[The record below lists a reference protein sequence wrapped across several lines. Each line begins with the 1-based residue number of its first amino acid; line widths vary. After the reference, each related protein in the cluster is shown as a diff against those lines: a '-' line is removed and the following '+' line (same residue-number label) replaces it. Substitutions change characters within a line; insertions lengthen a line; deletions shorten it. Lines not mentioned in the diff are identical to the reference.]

1 MAEDRFGLTRCLSPI
16 AQRSARALAPLFVLA
31 CCAVACSIVVSMM
44 VRDAAIERLTI
55 AQGRY
60 EEARRTQRAQE
71 ASRRTQEEIAVL
83 WKRLPIRTEF
93 TSVVLRIED
102 LARENHISIPGIGYA
117 VKKTDDGLAM
127 KGELK
132 FQSTGD
138 YASIRRFIQR
148 LERTGPYLF
157 IESLDA
163 SRSTK
168 MTNRKPARSAEAP
181 VVFNVRVLTYLRLD
195 AEPVKGTPAKGAL
208 S

>member
-1 MAEDRFGLTRCLSPI
+1 MADNRFGLNGYLSPI
-16 AQRSARALAPLFVLA
+16 AQRALHALAPLLGLA
-31 CCAVACSIVVSMM
+31 CCAVASAVVVSMM
-44 VRDAAIERLTI
+44 MRDATLDRLSI

-60 EEARRTQRAQE
+60 EEARRTQHVQE
-71 ASRRTQEEIAVL
+71 ASRRTQEEMAAQ
-83 WKRLPIRTEF
+83 WKRLPVRTEF

-102 LARENHISIPGIGYA
+102 LARENQIAIPGVGYA

-132 FQSTGD
+132 FQSIGD
-138 YASIRRFIQR
+138 YAAIRRFIQR
-148 LERTGPYLF
+148 LEKTGPYLF

-168 MTNRKPARSAEAP
+168 VASRKPARSIEAP

-195 AEPVKGTPAKGAL
+195 AEPVKGAL
-208 S
+208 P